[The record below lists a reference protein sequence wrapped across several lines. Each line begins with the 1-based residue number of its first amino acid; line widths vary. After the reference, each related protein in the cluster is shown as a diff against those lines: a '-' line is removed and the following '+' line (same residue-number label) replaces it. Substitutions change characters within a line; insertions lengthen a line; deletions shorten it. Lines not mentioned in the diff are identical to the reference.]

1 MSASVSEGM
10 FEIVCDA
17 PRTMNMGM
25 FIWTSECTRIM
36 FRNEVIGRCVYVSIS
51 LYVCPVM

>member
-1 MSASVSEGM
+1 MCASVSEGM

-17 PRTMNMGM
+17 PTTMNMGVL
-25 FIWTSECTRIM
+25 IWTSECTRIM